1 VEEKVKRKPGR
12 PKQALNLIKDEEPV
26 KVKVDPELELRKKI
40 VNQGYN
46 DLDFLDR
53 TISPQTY
60 YLPSPEVHKEW
71 DTLLLDN
78 SKTQVL
84 IEAPR
89 GTSKSTKVKAKVK
102 HHITFDEGDKFVIIQ
117 SKTRPEAI
125 NRLTSI
131 KNMLEYSKEY
141 RSLFGY
147 CGEQVAEIW
156 REDKIT
162 TRIGGFRVTIKAIG
176 TGQQTRGGLEEDTR
190 ITLYILDDPDDEDN
204 TKTKESMEAN
214 FDKFLGGVAGL
225 DRRNGRVIVIG
236 TPVRQGCIVD
246 RLKQSSEWEVRSYQA
261 YNPTTKETL
270 WEEMYPYEWLMS
282 KKKEFEEL
290 GKLSKFYSE
299 YMCQIVGEEDQLFK
313 EEYIQYYEGHLDAKQ
328 DGGVLHITKINDK
341 EVELSKPVNVFIGI
355 DPASSTKQTADYS
368 VTMPIAYD
376 ENGNIYVLPFFR
388 KRVTPTA
395 HAEQIIDIIK
405 HLKPTRG
412 YVESVGYQEMLR
424 QYLRQRLEE
433 EDIYLPGLERKMNP
447 RTEKSVRLE
456 TLHPFFYNKKVYF
469 QKDMQEFLDE
479 LLMYPRGKH
488 DDIIDAFYY
497 STRGLIKPAH
507 TTQNADEDEL
517 KYFLRNPKHQMK
529 GWLVA

>member
-1 VEEKVKRKPGR
+1 
-12 PKQALNLIKDEEPV
+12 
-26 KVKVDPELELRKKI
+26 
-40 VNQGYN
+40 
-46 DLDFLDR
+46 
-53 TISPQTY
+53 
-60 YLPSPEVHKEW
+60 
-71 DTLLLDN
+71 
-78 SKTQVL
+78 
-84 IEAPR
+84 
-89 GTSKSTKVKAKVK
+89 
-102 HHITFDEGDKFVIIQ
+102 
-117 SKTRPEAI
+117 
-125 NRLTSI
+125 
-131 KNMLEYSKEY
+131 
-141 RSLFGY
+141 
-147 CGEQVAEIW
+147 
-156 REDKIT
+156 
-162 TRIGGFRVTIKAIG
+162 
-176 TGQQTRGGLEEDTR
+176 
-190 ITLYILDDPDDEDN
+190 
-204 TKTKESMEAN
+204 
-214 FDKFLGGVAGL
+214 
-225 DRRNGRVIVIG
+225 
-236 TPVRQGCIVD
+236 
-246 RLKQSSEWEVRSYQA
+246 
-261 YNPTTKETL
+261 
-270 WEEMYPYEWLMS
+270 MS